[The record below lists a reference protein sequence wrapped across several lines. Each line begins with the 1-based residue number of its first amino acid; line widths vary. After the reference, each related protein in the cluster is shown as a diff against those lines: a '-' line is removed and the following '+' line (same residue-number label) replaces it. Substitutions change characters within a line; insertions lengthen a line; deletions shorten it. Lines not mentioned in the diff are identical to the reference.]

1 MYESFLPSSSIVNT
15 MSTPNIANPK
25 LPELRNLLTVHLAV
39 HLQSLRLPIPFLSIP
54 FVEVLTPYELSAH
67 ETHPLTKHNP
77 KHYTPRLTPTQNLD
91 LCTRLKLVFHN
102 RFDGTF
108 LTLLSQ
114 KNPLP
119 ILGPLPSK
127 GCPLPSMKKI
137 LKHVHSTVFDEHP
150 PIVSRIYQ
158 VLSDGELHLQNARR
172 IGSTPFP
179 FAYAQL
185 LSFLLLIFT
194 LTFGLFLE
202 QTIVNPWI
210 ARVVTVVT
218 VWTYLSFNEVAREL
232 EEVWGAGGGNTAR
245 DQYEFCK
252 RLEGE

>member
-1 MYESFLPSSSIVNT
+1 
-15 MSTPNIANPK
+15 
-25 LPELRNLLTVHLAV
+25 
-39 HLQSLRLPIPFLSIP
+39 
-54 FVEVLTPYELSAH
+54 
-67 ETHPLTKHNP
+67 
-77 KHYTPRLTPTQNLD
+77 
-91 LCTRLKLVFHN
+91 
-102 RFDGTF
+102 
-108 LTLLSQ
+108 
-114 KNPLP
+114 
-119 ILGPLPSK
+119 
-127 GCPLPSMKKI
+127 MKKI

-185 LSFLLLIFT
+185 LTFLLLIFT

-232 EEVWGAGGGNTAR
+232 EEVRTTHYIRRGAWRGDDDRN
-245 DQYEFCK
+245 
-252 RLEGE
+252 L